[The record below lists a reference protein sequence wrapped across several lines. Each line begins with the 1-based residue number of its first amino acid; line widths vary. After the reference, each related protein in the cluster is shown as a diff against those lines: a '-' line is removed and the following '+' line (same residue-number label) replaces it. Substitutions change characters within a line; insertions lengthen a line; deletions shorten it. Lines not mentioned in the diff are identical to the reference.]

1 VKIRGKT
8 TLLVSVLYAV
18 PWITLLSI
26 LVSTDLEPWIV
37 RILWVIA
44 GAGGGLFVLE
54 ITLLMTALA
63 GRVKKL
69 AKRVEAVL
77 SDSPTSRAQKHGPL
91 LTPDRKDE
99 IGTLYELFNYIIK
112 QSDQTI
118 YALATDPST
127 WTPGSSGDNRPGLG
141 PIDEEALALGGD
153 SRIVTTFHSSI
164 ESFESISEGSEPAEV
179 VELLNE
185 YFPLVIDTVV
195 AHGGVVSQLIR
206 DDVMAY
212 FGSPVKRDNYPVTA
226 VRSALEIQAKLEQF
240 NAGRGKDQKHPPLDT
255 GIGIDYGVASV
266 ANIGT
271 PGSIHSIVIGAV
283 VDRGSRLLRYTS
295 KYRQPILF
303 TESVFRKVEE
313 EIPCRMVDRVIVKG
327 ATQAVDIYTA
337 TQELDEKTG
346 EAWDHYRVGLDLY
359 RNRKWQEAIKEFSTA
374 EQLLEGDFLCRL
386 YTKRCEKFQKSEP
399 HAKWDG
405 IDYPHS

>member
-1 VKIRGKT
+1 MKLRAKN
-8 TLLVSVLYAV
+8 TLLITLLYAV
-18 PWITLLSI
+18 PWLALIGI
-26 LVSTDLEPWIV
+26 LVTSELEPWLDRIV
-37 RILWVIA
+37 WVIA
-44 GAGGGLFVLE
+44 VAGAGLFVLE
-54 ITLLMTALA
+54 ITLLMSSLA
-63 GRVKKL
+63 GRVRKL

-77 SDSPTSRAQKHGPL
+77 SDSPTSRAQKHGAL
-91 LTPDRKDE
+91 LTADRKDE

-112 QSDQTI
+112 QSDQAI
-118 YALATDPST
+118 YALATDPNT
-127 WTPGSSGDNRPGLG
+127 WSPGAPRAGLG

-185 YFPLVIDTVV
+185 YFPIVIDTVV
-195 AHGGVVSQLIR
+195 EHGGVVSQLIR

-212 FGSPVKRDNYPVTA
+212 FGSPLKRDNYPVTA
-226 VRSALEIQAKLEQF
+226 VKTALEIQDKLAAF
-240 NAGRGKDQKHPPLDT
+240 NSGRSKKAEHPLHT

-295 KYRQPILF
+295 TYRQPVLF

-313 EIPCRMVDRVIVKG
+313 EMPCRFVDRVIVKG
-327 ATQAVDIYTA
+327 ATQAVDLYTA
-337 TQELDEKTG
+337 AAELDEKTTEG
-346 EAWDHYRVGLDLY
+346 WAHYREALELY
-359 RNRKWQEAIKEFSTA
+359 RGREWQKAIEEFRTA
-374 EQLLEGDFLCRL
+374 KNALGGDFLCSV
-386 YTKRCEKFQKSEP
+386 YEKRCEKYKKNEP
-399 HAKWDG
+399 HVKWDG
-405 IDYPHS
+405 IDYPT